1 MTIEKAAK
9 LPDTPRVRKVPV
21 ITGYNP
27 TVVEYHEITEPSE
40 YEAFKKETEEAI
52 KKLKAFKVSK
62 LKYSVTRAKK
72 IKSPTNEDLEY
83 FEKDVFPF
91 EPILDYEKSKLGGQ
105 SIGDTYYEYKK
116 NIEFYAGE
124 IENTQRL
131 MDDKK
136 NIIPKKELQ
145 EVISE
150 STKALKKVIT
160 LYNKFLTNHFDNIKE
175 ETLKLL
181 EESISDENL
190 QVLEPSAEEEEEEEE
205 EEVEEVEEPTKVFQ
219 VLFPNE
225 SESFY
230 SEFMEALK
238 KLKNYGE
245 YGNLLLMLN
254 KTANLEVIR
263 SKGSKS
269 SPVEILRDYDS
280 DETEVAILTD
290 PKTRREVIEPILS
303 SLDKLKQQVNDTYF
317 AKKKRISDDPRMKPN
332 TKEADS
338 KLKEAKETHKKD
350 SSNVI
355 KLTSYF
361 IDLRDEMDS
370 TKAGKK
376 KNSIRESTMKHHR
389 DLLSRLDR
397 YLQKMETNKPADIY
411 KVLTAGN
418 AKTKGDVLKIVSF
431 LKIVKDNPYKI
442 AEYDY
447 SPKDGLTGFKSR
459 EKAKIQDDSI
469 QRTYTK
475 LFNNYDAL
483 INLGEQIQDILG
495 TELEGWFYDEEKTAM
510 YGKVTTEQMKQ
521 KKGKKLPE
529 DYVSVYDSLKDNPV
543 NEEKVKLLDI
553 ILRDVKVQGEVL
565 LLGKEEAEQIRQ
577 SMLNIEEILQ
587 RQFEELEQDRAEKK
601 RKKESEQE

>member
-27 TVVEYHEITEPSE
+27 TVVEYREITEPSE

-72 IKSPTNEDLEY
+72 IKTPTNEDLEY

-124 IENTQRL
+124 IENAQRL

-136 NIIPKKELQ
+136 NTIPKKELQ
-145 EVISE
+145 ELISE
-150 STKALKKVIT
+150 STKALKKVIM

-190 QVLEPSAEEEEEEEE
+190 EVLEPSTEEEIEEEKEQP
-205 EEVEEVEEPTKVFQ
+205 PTKVFQ

-317 AKKKRISDDPRMKPN
+317 AKKERYKN
-332 TKEADS
+332 NEA
-338 KLKEAKETHKKD
+338 KLKEAEKTYDED
-350 SSNVI
+350 LNSVVRLS
-355 KLTSYF
+355 SYF
-361 IDLRDEMDS
+361 KSLRDEMDN

-389 DLLSRLDR
+389 DLLSRLGR
-397 YLQKMETNKPADIY
+397 YLKKIETNKPADIY
-411 KVLTAGN
+411 KVLTAGT
-418 AKTKGDVLKIVSF
+418 AKNKGDVLKIVSF
-431 LKIVKDNPYKI
+431 LRYISDNPYKI
-442 AEYDY
+442 GAYDY
-447 SPKDGLTGFKSR
+447 SPKEGLTSFKPR
-459 EKAKIQDDSI
+459 TKAKIADDSE
-469 QRTYTK
+469 QKTYTPI
-475 LFNNYDAL
+475 FNNYDKL
-483 INLGEQIQDILG
+483 IDLGEDIQNILQ
-495 TELEGWFYDEEKTAM
+495 TELEGWFYDEEKTIM
-510 YGKVTTEQMKQ
+510 YGKVITEQT
-521 KKGKKLPE
+521 GE
-529 DYVSVYDSLKDNPV
+529 ISEEIETAHDSLTDNPV

-553 ILRDVKVQGEVL
+553 ILRDVKVQGEVI